1 MRQSILKEA
10 HCIGLLLN
18 TDKRQRRVLLQ
29 SISKQQLR
37 AVIEIIYN
45 VLQGYGNITE
55 KDKKYLEKYRSV
67 IRRLVDK
74 RISSL
79 SRKKLLI
86 KFIFIVHRLLKVIQK
101 HIVIQWQEN

>member
-1 MRQSILKEA
+1 MKEA
-10 HCIGLLLN
+10 HFIGLLLN

-86 KFIFIVHRLLKVIQK
+86 KYFFIVHRLLQVIQK
-101 HIVIQWQEN
+101 HIAIQWQEN